1 MQINRLFEI
10 VYILLDKNIT
20 SAKELAEHFEVSTRT
35 IYRDVDTLS
44 KAGIPIYATQGK
56 NGGIALLDNFVLNK
70 TVISE
75 AEQNNILFALKSF
88 TATAYPEIEDTLSKL
103 SSLFKKDNRNW
114 IEVDF
119 SNWGNDNKSEDKF
132 NILKEAITNNKI
144 ITFKYYNSRGDKIN
158 RKVEPTKLSFKA
170 KAWYLKGFC
179 LLREENRT
187 FKINRMFD
195 IEITEEIFISRP
207 LSESIIETNNQQK
220 QSLINLKLYFP
231 KKAAHRIYDEFNE
244 KDIVKNK
251 NGSFIVK
258 AAFEEGDWIYDYI
271 LSFGTTVEV
280 LEPEKVRVII
290 ANKLEKMIKKYK

>member
-10 VYILLDKNIT
+10 VYILLDKNTT

-75 AEQNNILFALKSF
+75 DEQNNILFALKSF

-119 SNWGNDNKSEDKF
+119 SNWGNENKSEDK
-132 NILKEAITNNKI
+132 E
-144 ITFKYYNSRGDKIN
+144 
-158 RKVEPTKLSFKA
+158 
-170 KAWYLKGFC
+170 
-179 LLREENRT
+179 
-187 FKINRMFD
+187 
-195 IEITEEIFISRP
+195 
-207 LSESIIETNNQQK
+207 SEV
-220 QSLINLKLYFP
+220 SL
-231 KKAAHRIYDEFNE
+231 
-244 KDIVKNK
+244 
-251 NGSFIVK
+251 G
-258 AAFEEGDWIYDYI
+258 G
-271 LSFGTTVEV
+271 
-280 LEPEKVRVII
+280 
-290 ANKLEKMIKKYK
+290 

>member
-75 AEQNNILFALKSF
+75 DEQNNILFALKSF

-119 SNWGNDNKSEDKF
+119 SNWGNENKSEDKF

-144 ITFKYYNSRGDKIN
+144 ITFKYYNSHGDKIN

-179 LLREENRT
+179 LLKEENRT

-207 LSESIIETNNQQK
+207 LSEVAIEVNNQQK
-220 QSLINLKLYFP
+220 QKLINLKLCFS
-231 KKAAHRIYDEFNE
+231 KKAAHRLYDEYNE
-244 KDIVKNK
+244 KDIVRNK
-251 NGSFIVK
+251 DGSFIVTTLLQ
-258 AAFEEGDWIYDYI
+258 EGDWIYDYI
-271 LSFGTTVEV
+271 FSFGTTVEV